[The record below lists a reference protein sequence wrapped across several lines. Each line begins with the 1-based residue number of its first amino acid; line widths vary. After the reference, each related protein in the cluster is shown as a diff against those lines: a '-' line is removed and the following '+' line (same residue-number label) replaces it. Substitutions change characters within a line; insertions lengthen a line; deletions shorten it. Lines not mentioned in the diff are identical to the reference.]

1 MSKGFIKKEG
11 LALVSLARYLFRLKP
26 GDRLKTIDVLS
37 SELALSVGVV
47 QNALKSLEAAQCVTL
62 DRRGRNG
69 TVLSKMD
76 FPLLLEQADIGNILC
91 AMPLPYTRLYEG
103 LASAIKTQFSGY
115 PLYFAHMRG
124 AEVRIDCL
132 IDGVYD
138 MAVVSHLAAESY
150 LQQGD
155 VTAVLNFGSGSYVA
169 GHQLLYRKGSKAS
182 IRRVGIDPRS
192 PDQRLLT
199 ERVFAGQEIERV
211 SLPYN
216 LTLAALQRGDI
227 DAAIWNITDEAAEG
241 LVQEPIECADAM
253 KASEAVLLIHNE
265 AKVIQHLVQSLIDI
279 PQLLRHQQDV
289 ALGIREPS
297 Y

>member
-1 MSKGFIKKEG
+1 MSKAFIKKEG
-11 LALVSLARYLFRLKP
+11 LALVSLARYLFGLKP

-47 QNALKSLEAAQCVTL
+47 QNALKSLEAMRCVTL

-69 TVLSKMD
+69 TVLSQMD
-76 FPLLLEQADIGNILC
+76 FPLLLEQADIGNIIC
-91 AMPLPYTRLYEG
+91 AMPLPYTRWYEG
-103 LASAIKTQFSGY
+103 LASAIKTQFTGY

-132 IDGVYD
+132 LDGVYD

-150 LQQGD
+150 LQQGN
-155 VTAVLNFGSGSYVA
+155 VIAALKFGPASYVA
-169 GHQLLYRKGSKAS
+169 GHQLLYRTGEKQA
-182 IRRVGIDPRS
+182 IQRVGLDPRS

-199 ERVFAGQEIERV
+199 ERVFAGQAIEYV
-211 SLPYN
+211 ALPYN
-216 LTLAALQRGDI
+216 LTLTALQRGDI

-241 LVQEPIECADAM
+241 LTQEPIDCVDAV
-253 KASEAVLLIHNE
+253 KASEAVLLINKD
-265 AKVIQHLVQSLIDI
+265 AKVIQHLTQSLIDI
-279 PQLLRHQQDV
+279 PQLLRHQRDV
-289 ALGIREPS
+289 ALGIREPR